1 MSNALIV
8 MLVIMGGTMLLRAP
22 ISFGMLAGG
31 VGYLIVKGQDVG
43 LMAEQVLNGLY
54 NSYVL
59 LAVPLFILA
68 ASIMNAGAI
77 SERLFSTAIALV
89 GHFRGGLAYVNV
101 LVSVIFSGMSGS
113 AIADA
118 AGPGLVSIRMMT
130 EKNRFTPEFAGAITA
145 CSSTIGPIIPP
156 SIPMVIYALVSGSS
170 VGALFLGGVMPGF
183 MMAVALMIG
192 IYILGRVHNFPRE
205 EKKQMKDLPKVL
217 LEGFLP
223 LTLPIVLLGGIYTG
237 VFTPTEAAAVAAMHA
252 ILLTLYY
259 RSMSWKRL
267 WEVLHES
274 LKQSASVTLIVAS
287 AFIMNYAIAAEQ
299 IPDLVATWFTQ
310 HEFSQIQFLL
320 LINLIFLVLG
330 CLLDTSTMLL
340 VLVPLL
346 IPSAKAMGVDLVHF
360 GVVVV
365 VNMMIGLVTPPF
377 GMLLFVINALTGTS
391 LKGMIKESL
400 PFVLLLLLSLLV
412 MTLFPQTVLWLP
424 QSMGYNTM

>member
-77 SERLFSTAIALV
+77 SERLFSMAIALV

>member
-77 SERLFSTAIALV
+77 SERLFSMAIALV

-145 CSSTIGPIIPP
+145 CSSTIGLIIPP

-267 WEVLHES
+267 WEVLQES

>member
-1 MSNALIV
+1 
-8 MLVIMGGTMLLRAP
+8 
-22 ISFGMLAGG
+22 
-31 VGYLIVKGQDVG
+31 
-43 LMAEQVLNGLY
+43 
-54 NSYVL
+54 
-59 LAVPLFILA
+59 
-68 ASIMNAGAI
+68 
-77 SERLFSTAIALV
+77 
-89 GHFRGGLAYVNV
+89 
-101 LVSVIFSGMSGS
+101 
-113 AIADA
+113 
-118 AGPGLVSIRMMT
+118 
-130 EKNRFTPEFAGAITA
+130 
-145 CSSTIGPIIPP
+145 
-156 SIPMVIYALVSGSS
+156 
-170 VGALFLGGVMPGF
+170 
-183 MMAVALMIG
+183 MAVALMIG
-192 IYILGRVHNFPRE
+192 IFILGRVHNFPRE
-205 EKKQMKDLPKVL
+205 EKKQLKDLPKIL

-310 HEFSQIQFLL
+310 HEFSKIQFLL
-320 LINLIFLVLG
+320 LINLIFLILG
-330 CLLDTSTMLL
+330 CFLDTSTMLL

-400 PFVLLLLLSLLV
+400 PFMLLLLLALLI